1 MRAAAVGSMLGKD
14 RNENERELQLHSAGT
29 VCLRAMKST
38 SPFISSWGTA
48 CRRAEEISSFTPR
61 AALGHSLHPT
71 E

>member
-48 CRRAEEISSFTPR
+48 SFTLGLPWGTVSTPR
-61 AALGHSLHPT
+61 SSQV
-71 E
+71 